1 MEPVD
6 HFHRHQPRLL
16 ALAYR
21 LLGSRADAEDVVQDT
36 WLRWHRADRAAIADP
51 EAWLV
56 TTATRLGI
64 DRLRAARRRRETY
77 PGPWLPEPARV
88 DPDAPTAAAS
98 EPADEAPGPA
108 RALERAEE
116 VSLAFL
122 AVLERLGPEERAA
135 FLLREVFDHD
145 YAAIARLLERSE
157 AACRQ
162 MVHRA
167 RTRIAGARPRFG
179 VDPRHHRILLE
190 KFMHAA
196 REGDREAV
204 QALLH
209 ADAQLVSDGGG
220 KALAAIR
227 PLHGAERIARL
238 FWAVARRRDPAVRW
252 QLGLANGEPAILRYR
267 DGRLVGVTV
276 AASADGR
283 ITALYT
289 VANPD
294 KLAVTDA
301 SPGTSWW

>member
-6 HFHRHQPRLL
+6 PFHRHQPRLL

-21 LLGSRADAEDVVQDT
+21 LLGTRADAEDVVQDAG
-36 WLRWHRADRAAIADP
+36 LRWHRADRAAIGDP

-56 TTATRLGI
+56 TTTTRLAI
-64 DRLRAARRRRETY
+64 DCLRAARRRRKVY
-77 PGPWLPEPARV
+77 PGPWLPEPASV
-88 DPDAPTAAAS
+88 DPDGRATGPAEAA
-98 EPADEAPGPA
+98 DVAPGPA

-145 YAAIARLLERSE
+145 YAAIAALLERSE

-167 RTRIAGARPRFG
+167 RGRVAKARPRFG
-179 VDPRHHRILLE
+179 VDPRHHRVLLE
-190 KFMHAA
+190 KFMDAA
-196 REGDREAV
+196 RDGDREAL

-267 DGRLVGVTV
+267 GGELVGITV
-276 AASADGR
+276 AASDDGR

-289 VANPD
+289 LANPD
-294 KLAVTDA
+294 KLAVTNA
-301 SPGTSWW
+301 APGASWW